1 MIKDNIPIINSVE
14 NKKEEMGSVVN
25 IGDVAVASS
34 DSLQKV
40 SETIV
45 DLIKNKH
52 VKNYLNGSWA
62 KKKILGS
69 GIG

>member
-1 MIKDNIPIINSVE
+1 MNKDNLPIINSVE
-14 NKKEEMGSVVN
+14 SKKEEMGSVVN
-25 IGDVAVASS
+25 IGDIAVASS

-52 VKNYLNGSWA
+52 VKNYLNGPWT